1 LLLDLVPGSR
11 VKAGL
16 FGAPDDARLRAR
28 TKALD
33 ELNGRCGRDT
43 IGFVAAGLARP
54 WKLRREFVS
63 QRYTTRWHELLGV

>member
-1 LLLDLVPGSR
+1 M
-11 VKAGL
+11 
-16 FGAPDDARLRAR
+16 
-28 TKALD
+28 KALD

-63 QRYTTRWHELLGV
+63 QRYTTRWDELLGV